1 MEIDNKP
8 SFKQNDI
15 LVNGV
20 FQIIDNR
27 HFAPDTTDENAD
39 VQQNFI
45 KSLFFNYIVE
55 NLNSGTGNN
64 MNADINCLLAMK

>member
-39 VQQNFI
+39 V
-45 KSLFFNYIVE
+45 
-55 NLNSGTGNN
+55 
-64 MNADINCLLAMK
+64 